1 VTRAPQDTSNNNA
14 ARIADAYDRACA
26 LLHRRADLPTAVET
40 AFMAFHVLAALLHT
54 CDKAP
59 AADNKRRTGGRSR
72 NGEQSGVVE
81 RILNAPSVSRTSADD
96 YQQLLTA
103 LTPRSVFSLR

>member
-26 LLHRRADLPTAVET
+26 LLHRREDSQTGVET

-59 AADNKRRTGGRSR
+59 AADNKRTGGRSR